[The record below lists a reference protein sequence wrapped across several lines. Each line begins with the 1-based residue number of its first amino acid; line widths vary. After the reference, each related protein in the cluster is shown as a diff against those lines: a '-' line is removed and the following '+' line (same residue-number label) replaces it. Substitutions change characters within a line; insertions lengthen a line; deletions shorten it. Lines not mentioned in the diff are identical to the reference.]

1 MLHHTSDPQAIVREL
16 YRVLRP
22 GGRGLIMVYN
32 RDSVW
37 FHLYTAYE
45 KMIVENAFPGL
56 DVHEA
61 FRRNT
66 DGPECPI
73 SRSYPPAEW
82 VALCEAAGFEAG
94 FVGGYL
100 SKHELDVLARSWAG
114 AIADERL
121 APEHRDSCARSRTT
135 SRGGPC
141 TRAPR
146 RHRRHLPAAQA
157 VAGTC
162 GASSSSTG

>member
-1 MLHHTSDPQAIVREL
+1 M
-16 YRVLRP
+16 LRP

-32 RDSVW
+32 RDSLW

-45 KMIVENAFPGL
+45 KMIVEDAFPGL

-82 VALCEAAGFEAG
+82 VALCEAAGFEAE

-100 SKHELDVLARSWAG
+100 SKQRAATRSSSRG
-114 AIADERL
+114 QRAIADPRL
-121 APEHRDSCARSRTT
+121 APSTATSCAR
-135 SRGGPC
+135 
-141 TRAPR
+141 
-146 RHRRHLPAAQA
+146 
-157 VAGTC
+157 
-162 GASSSSTG
+162 